1 MLAQVTNFR
10 SKNTHRLRVK
20 GQKKIFHT
28 NDNQKGEGVAIIISD
43 NTECYKKHK
52 KCYKKQRTALYND
65 KRIKSPKR
73 QNNYRYLQAKPQ
85 ISKVQESN
93 SDRIEWRKTAIQ

>member
-10 SKNTHRLRVK
+10 SKNTHRLKVK

-28 NDNQKGEGVAIIISD
+28 NDNQKGEGVAIIMSD
-43 NTECYKKHK
+43 NTDFNIK
-52 KCYKKQRTALYND
+52 KCYKKQSTALYND
-65 KRIKSPKR
+65 KRIKSPRR

-93 SDRIEWRKTAIQ
+93 SDRIEWRKTAI